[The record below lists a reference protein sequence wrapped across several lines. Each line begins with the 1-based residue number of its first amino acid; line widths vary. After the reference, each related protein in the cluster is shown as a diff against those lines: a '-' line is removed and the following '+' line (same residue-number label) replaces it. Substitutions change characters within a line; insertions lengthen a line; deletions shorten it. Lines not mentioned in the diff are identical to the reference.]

1 MGRFWNHQRESIERL
16 TKKGVFFFQQINC
29 WIVGLP
35 KFLTKVTG
43 TATTTRHFLV
53 VHLCTYG
60 HFVFVFL
67 NCFQILSSV
76 ATQPVPLYF
85 PCLSHFFQ
93 LIVDWWFWGPVIWI
107 PIGFPEKWIRACVG
121 PKPPNHQTPK
131 PPTPP
136 PGAKNHSLQTRCFT
150 AFFCCKGRRWN
161 CGTLDPQQTSH
172 PPKSWA
178 LVVYAKKGERWKNP
192 FVFPESCWANAAH
205 ETWEISLRKGP
216 GWGGWLVGWLVDER
230 FVGGCL
236 WRVILSYPFFQ
247 RPVCMG
253 F

>member
-16 TKKGVFFFQQINC
+16 TKKGVFFQQINC

-53 VHLCTYG
+53 VHLCIYG

-85 PCLSHFFQ
+85 LCLSHFFQ
-93 LIVDWWFWGPVIWI
+93 LIVDCCFWGPVIWI

-121 PKPPNHQTPK
+121 PKPPNHPNPQTPNTTTGRQK
-131 PPTPP
+131 SFAANKMFHRLFLLLQRKKMELRHLGSATNVTPP
-136 PGAKNHSLQTRCFT
+136 EKLGLGGLCEKRRKVKKPIGFPW
-150 AFFCCKGRRWN
+150 GR
-161 CGTLDPQQTSH
+161 GQ
-172 PPKSWA
+172 
-178 LVVYAKKGERWKNP
+178 VEG
-192 FVFPESCWANAAH
+192 
-205 ETWEISLRKGP
+205 
-216 GWGGWLVGWLVDER
+216 VGWLMSGLLEAAL
-230 FVGGCL
+230 GE
-236 WRVILSYPFFQ
+236 LSNIISFF
-247 RPVCMG
+247 
-253 F
+253 